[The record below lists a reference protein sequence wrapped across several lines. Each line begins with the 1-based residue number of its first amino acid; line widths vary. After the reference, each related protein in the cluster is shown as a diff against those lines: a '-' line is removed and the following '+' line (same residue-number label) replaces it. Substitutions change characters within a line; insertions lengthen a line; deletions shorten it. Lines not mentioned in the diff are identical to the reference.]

1 MLISHPDIDLEK
13 TLMVNFN
20 EFSASSI
27 DFFIYTFTKTTN
39 WVEYHNVKQD
49 VLLKIDKIIA
59 GNGAEVAFPTST
71 LHIPDQ
77 VVVAQQVAD

>member
-1 MLISHPDIDLEK
+1 VYS
-13 TLMVNFN
+13 
-20 EFSASSI
+20 
-27 DFFIYTFTKTTN
+27 FTKTVN

-59 GNGAEVAFPTST
+59 DNGAEVASPTST

-77 VVVAQQVAD
+77 VVVAEQSVN